1 MMGHEA
7 ACAFRLEKALQNST
21 LGLDE
26 IHNDQAI
33 HDVAEMAVNIE
44 AHDLST
50 QFQIVLQ
57 QDGDMLSGEQNGEVF
72 QATMHGK
79 VEADQVTLRSMMRPG
94 RYYLPYVFTGT
105 CTGGT
110 FSGDVAM
117 GEYGNGTFVA
127 TRL

>member
-1 MMGHEA
+1 
-7 ACAFRLEKALQNST
+7 
-21 LGLDE
+21 
-26 IHNDQAI
+26 
-33 HDVAEMAVNIE
+33 
-44 AHDLST
+44 
-50 QFQIVLQ
+50 VLQ